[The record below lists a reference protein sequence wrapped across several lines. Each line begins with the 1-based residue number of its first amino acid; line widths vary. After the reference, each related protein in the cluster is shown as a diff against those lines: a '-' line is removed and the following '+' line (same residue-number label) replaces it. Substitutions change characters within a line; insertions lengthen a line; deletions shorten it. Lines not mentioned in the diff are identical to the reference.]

1 MRIIMYQDEIINEVW
16 KNREAY
22 ARRHNHN
29 LHEIVLDLQ
38 KRQQNPLSCLVSKKH
53 QISATKEV
61 REIRQP

>member
-1 MRIIMYQDEIINEVW
+1 MYQDEIINEVW

-38 KRQQNPLSCLVSKKH
+38 KRQQTPLSFLVNKKR
-53 QISATKEV
+53 QTSAPMEV
-61 REIRQP
+61 RETRQP